1 MVGGVAGLP
10 VSKRKASAKSMPS
23 TKAEGK
29 PADEARREAAVDRE
43 VARLADKVH
52 ANA

>member
-10 VSKRKASAKSMPS
+10 VSKRKASPKSKPA
-23 TKAEGK
+23 TKTEGK
-29 PADEARREAAVDRE
+29 PADEAKRDAVVDRE